1 MNDLTDYVNPIERI
15 RKHGGGPKTLEG
27 KKRSSM
33 NALKHG
39 LTARSAMAQQAIEE
53 MCGPDFQELL
63 EQIRAQYQP
72 KDILEEML
80 TRRIALCL
88 WRFTQ
93 TEVLE
98 RRMFEKNEHR
108 LNLPMCHDNIM
119 KCECLVDIHLYRAM
133 RTLFRKRQLEDVK
146 KVQQTNSSQSQPERG
161 PTDENELK

>member
-39 LTARSAMAQQAIEE
+39 LTARSAIAQKAIEE
-53 MCGPDFQELL
+53 KCGPDFQELF

-93 TEVLE
+93 TEVIE
-98 RRMFEKNEHR
+98 RRIFKNDEELR
-108 LNLPMCHDNIM
+108 YLPSSHDDVM
-119 KCECLVDIHLYRAM
+119 KCERLVDIHLYRAM
-133 RTLFRKRQLEDVK
+133 RTLFRKRQYEEIIK
-146 KVQQTNSSQSQPERG
+146 MQQTNSSQSQLERG
-161 PTDENELK
+161 ATDENELK